1 MTNRLWV
8 IFAILVAVS
17 IPAMA
22 AGDVWVFTI
31 DGEIGSGTVSYLRQG
46 MAEAG
51 AARAQPAVIVLAPPG
66 GWLDA
71 AVEARRILLESEIPT
86 VAYID
91 REAFSAGAMLAI
103 ACERIIFAPGGVM
116 GAATPVYI
124 RGEEMR
130 EAPEKVISATRK
142 LFRSAAETFGRPPEV
157 AEAMVDRDVEIPGL
171 VEAGKLLT
179 LTAAEAAEWGYS
191 DGEANRLE
199 DWLESAG
206 HGEATLVEFETRW
219 VDELIETLTSP
230 IAVGILITL
239 GILGLIA
246 EMMIPGFGIPGIIG
260 IVCLGAFF
268 WSHFLVGLAGWES
281 IAFLMGGLVAVI
293 LEIFVFTAVD
303 FGAVGLLGLVSIG
316 FGFYTAMI
324 GPLAT
329 GDQIGQA
336 IGIIVGGIVV
346 SLIVLVVLL
355 TKLPTTRLRF
365 GGVILSTAITGRS
378 FGPKKPSDKEASTWL
393 DRRGT
398 AATDLRPVGTGVFDG
413 ERTDVIC
420 EEGHL
425 PKGTQ
430 IVVIKDEGYRRVVRR
445 DDAAK
450 EG

>member
-8 IFAILVAVS
+8 IFAILMAVS
-17 IPAMA
+17 IPVLAS
-22 AGDVWVFTI
+22 GDVWVFTI

-46 MAEAG
+46 MAEAVG
-51 AARAQPAVIVLAPPG
+51 AGAELAVVVLATPG

-103 ACERIIFAPGGVM
+103 ACERIVFAPGGVM
-116 GAATPVYI
+116 GAATPVYF

-171 VEAGKLLT
+171 VESGKLLT

-191 DGEANRLE
+191 DGEANRLQ
-199 DWLESAG
+199 DWLDSEGYANAS
-206 HGEATLVEFETRW
+206 LVEFETRW
-219 VDELIETLTSP
+219 IDEFIETITSP

-246 EMMIPGFGIPGIIG
+246 EMMIPGFGIPGVIG

-281 IAFLMGGLVAVI
+281 IAFLLGGLVAVI

-303 FGAVGLLGLVSIG
+303 FGLTGLLGLVSIG
-316 FGFYTAMI
+316 FGFYTAMT

-336 IGIIVGGIVV
+336 IGIIVGGLVV
-346 SLIVLVVLL
+346 SLVVLVVLL

-378 FGPKKPSDKEASTWL
+378 FGPKKESGKEAATWVG
-393 DRRGT
+393 RRGT
-398 AATDLRPVGTGVFDG
+398 AVTDLRPVGSGVFDD

-425 PKGTQ
+425 PKGTP
-430 IVVIKDEGYRRVVRR
+430 IVVIKDEGYRRVVRK
-445 DDAAK
+445 DDASK